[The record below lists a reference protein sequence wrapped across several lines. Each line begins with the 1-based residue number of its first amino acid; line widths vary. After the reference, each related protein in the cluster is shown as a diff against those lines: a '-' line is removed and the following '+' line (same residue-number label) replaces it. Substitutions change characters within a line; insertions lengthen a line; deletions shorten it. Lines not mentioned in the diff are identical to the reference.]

1 MFELCQSS
9 VTERASASVS
19 ALADSF
25 GQCRFVG
32 KPPVSGLPAP
42 DGNAGGRRKGGMP
55 TYDSGRAVA
64 YSPQLSLL
72 KDVRLGCRI

>member
-9 VTERASASVS
+9 VAERGFGFS

-25 GQCRFVG
+25 GQCRLCREA
-32 KPPVSGLPAP
+32 PASGLPAP
-42 DGNAGGRRKGGMP
+42 DGNAGGRRKGAMP
-55 TYDSGRAVA
+55 TCRAVA

-72 KDVRLGCRI
+72 KIVRHGCRI